1 MKPSVAGRILRFLG
15 VLFAFSYPAFAD
27 KVYFSPKGHI
37 REQILQRIHH
47 TKSTLDIAMYSLTSK
62 EIADALSEAGRRRVK
77 VRIIRDISQTKE
89 KGDADPYLGGQN
101 VEVRLLKGLGRGIM
115 HDKFAVFDGKEG
127 FTGSYNWTQNAELDN
142 YENAFFFTD
151 AQILAAYEKEF
162 THLWDIA
169 QPIAIAGQT
178 PSAIP
183 GLFRDH
189 PALSA
194 FGLFVILLALGAAI
208 AT

>member
-1 MKPSVAGRILRFLG
+1 MKKAVLLFLLPSVLLANE
-15 VLFAFSYPAFAD
+15 
-27 KVYFSPKGHI
+27 VYFSPHGRIQEK
-37 REQILQRIHH
+37 ILKRIHSSN
-47 TKSTLDIAMYSLTSK
+47 TTLDLAMYSLTSK
-62 EIADALSEAGRRRVK
+62 EIAEALDNAGRRGVK

-89 KGDADPYLGGQN
+89 KNDADSLLGGPH

-115 HDKFAVFDGKEG
+115 HDKFAIFDGKEG

-151 AQILAAYEKEF
+151 PPILQDYEKEF
-162 THLWDIA
+162 ARLWDIA
-169 QPIAIAGQT
+169 QPIAISGQT
-178 PSAIP
+178 PSVIP
-183 GLFRDH
+183 GLLHDH

-194 FGLFVILLALGAAI
+194 FGLFVILLALGAVL

>member
-1 MKPSVAGRILRFLG
+1 VKKALLLLLLPGMLQASE
-15 VLFAFSYPAFAD
+15 
-27 KVYFSPKGHI
+27 VYFSPRGHI
-37 REQILQRIHH
+37 QEQILKRIHRSS
-47 TKSTLDIAMYSLTSK
+47 STLDLAMYSLTSH
-62 EIADALSEAGRRRVK
+62 EIAEALVDAGRRGVK

-89 KGDADPYLGGQN
+89 KSDADPLLQGQN

-115 HDKFAVFDGKEG
+115 HDKFAVFDGREG
-127 FTGSYNWTQNAELDN
+127 FTGSYNWTENAELDN

-151 AQILAAYEKEF
+151 PQILAAYEKQF

-169 QPIAIAGQT
+169 QPLAMSGQT

-194 FGLFVILLALGAAI
+194 FGLFVILLALAA
-208 AT
+208 ALST